1 MEEKKEEKWMMPED
15 IKVVETNN
23 PDEMLHKY
31 LAERAVKTWTE
42 NFIDED
48 TGEKVPVERHE
59 VIFDRGT
66 YIDESLL
73 PKIMFSIQSE
83 ELKTVKVCEN
93 KPLAKRHNMQ
103 VRRYIVKLSDGLHNC
118 NVYTTRAKTPEDAAQ
133 MVCDFYT
140 IYGLP
145 TLSGNF
151 SVIDSAATGLQ
162 LLYKEDLG
170 KAYWEDLYNISH
182 ADIERR
188 VNNAQKILPPPYQ
201 LERFFKVN
209 VCIWDEGEDKYEK
222 ITCNYIVPALVLSD
236 AERLVKDYLDEKDSR
251 SCRERINDITSIS
264 KANIDFAIPQS
275 YAKAWFMKKY
285 GDTNDY

>member
-1 MEEKKEEKWMMPED
+1 MEEKKEKKWMMPED

-31 LAERAVKTWTE
+31 LAENAVKTWTE
-42 NFIDED
+42 NFIDQD

-93 KPLAKRHNMQ
+93 MPLAKRHNMQ

-209 VCIWDEGEDKYEK
+209 VCRWYEGEGKYEK
-222 ITCNYIVPALVLSD
+222 ETWNYIIPALVLSD
-236 AERLVKDYLDEKDSR
+236 ADKLVKLYLDEKDSR
-251 SCRERINDITSIS
+251 NGLERISDITYIS

-275 YAKAWFMKKY
+275 YAEAWCEKKY
-285 GDTNDY
+285 GESNDY

>member
-1 MEEKKEEKWMMPED
+1 MEEKKEEKWLMPDD
-15 IKVVETNN
+15 IKVTETIK
-23 PDEMLHKY
+23 PEEIFHKY
-31 LAERAVKTWTE
+31 LAENAVKTWTE
-42 NFIDED
+42 NFIDQD

-236 AERLVKDYLDEKDSR
+236 AERLVKDYLEEKDSR

>member
-1 MEEKKEEKWMMPED
+1 MEEKKEEKWLMPDD
-15 IKVVETNN
+15 IKVTETNK

-31 LAERAVKTWTE
+31 LAEKAVKTWME
-42 NFIDED
+42 NFIDQD

-93 KPLAKRHNMQ
+93 KPLVKRDNMN
-103 VRRYIVKLSDGLHNC
+103 VRRYIVKLADASHNC

-133 MVCDFYT
+133 MVCDYYT

-188 VNNAQKILPPPYQ
+188 VNNTQKILPPPYQ

-236 AERLVKDYLDEKDSR
+236 AERLVKDYLEEKDSR
-251 SCRERINDITSIS
+251 SGRERINDITSIS

-285 GDTNDY
+285 GETNDY

>member
-1 MEEKKEEKWMMPED
+1 MEEKKEKKWMMPED
-15 IKVVETNN
+15 IKVTETNK
-23 PDEMLHKY
+23 PYEILYKY
-31 LAERAVKTWTE
+31 LAENAVKTWTE
-42 NFIDED
+42 NFIDQD

-93 KPLAKRHNMQ
+93 MPLAKRHNMQ

-236 AERLVKDYLDEKDSR
+236 AERLVKDYLEEKDSR
-251 SCRERINDITSIS
+251 SGRERINDITSIS

-285 GDTNDY
+285 GETNDY

>member
-1 MEEKKEEKWMMPED
+1 MEEKKEKKWMMPED

-23 PDEMLHKY
+23 PYEMLHKY
-31 LAERAVKTWTE
+31 LAENAVKTWTE
-42 NFIDED
+42 NFIDQD

-93 KPLAKRHNMQ
+93 MPLAKRHNMQ

-236 AERLVKDYLDEKDSR
+236 ADRMVKLYLTKKDSR
-251 SCRERINDITSIS
+251 NGRERIHDITSIS

-285 GDTNDY
+285 GESNDY

>member
-1 MEEKKEEKWMMPED
+1 
-15 IKVVETNN
+15 
-23 PDEMLHKY
+23 
-31 LAERAVKTWTE
+31 
-42 NFIDED
+42 
-48 TGEKVPVERHE
+48 
-59 VIFDRGT
+59 
-66 YIDESLL
+66 
-73 PKIMFSIQSE
+73 
-83 ELKTVKVCEN
+83 
-93 KPLAKRHNMQ
+93 
-103 VRRYIVKLSDGLHNC
+103 
-118 NVYTTRAKTPEDAAQ
+118 

-236 AERLVKDYLDEKDSR
+236 AERLVKDYLEEKDSR

-285 GDTNDY
+285 GESNDY

>member
-15 IKVVETNN
+15 IKVIETNK
-23 PDEMLHKY
+23 PEEIFHKY
-31 LAERAVKTWTE
+31 LAENAVKTWTE
-42 NFIDED
+42 NFVDQD
-48 TGEKVPVERHE
+48 TGETVSIERYE

-93 KPLAKRHNMQ
+93 MPLAKRHNMQ

-236 AERLVKDYLDEKDSR
+236 AERLVKDYLEEKDSR

>member
-1 MEEKKEEKWMMPED
+1 MEEKKEEKWLMPDD
-15 IKVVETNN
+15 IKVTETNK
-23 PDEMLHKY
+23 PEEIFHKY
-31 LAERAVKTWTE
+31 LAESAVKIWTE
-42 NFIDED
+42 NFIDQD
-48 TGEKVPVERHE
+48 TGETVPVERHE

-236 AERLVKDYLDEKDSR
+236 AERLVKDYLEEKDSR
-251 SCRERINDITSIS
+251 SGRERINDITSIS

-285 GDTNDY
+285 GETNDY

>member
-15 IKVVETNN
+15 IKVTETNK
-23 PDEMLHKY
+23 PEEMLHKY
-31 LAERAVKTWTE
+31 LAESAVKTWTE
-42 NFIDED
+42 NFVDED
-48 TGEKVPVERHE
+48 TGQTVPVERRE

-66 YIDESLL
+66 YIDESML

-93 KPLAKRHNMQ
+93 KPLVKRHNMQ
-103 VRRYIVKLSDGLHNC
+103 VRRYIVKLSDGLHNS
-118 NVYTTRAKTPEDAAQ
+118 NIYTTRAKTPEDAAQ
-133 MVCDFYT
+133 MVCDYYT

-151 SVIDSAATGLQ
+151 SVIDSAATGLR

-188 VNNAQKILPPPYQ
+188 VNNTQKILPPPYQ

-222 ITCNYIVPALVLSD
+222 ITCNYIIPALVLSD
-236 AERLVKDYLDEKDSR
+236 AERLVKDYLEEKDSR
-251 SCRERINDITSIS
+251 SGRERINDITSIS

>member
-1 MEEKKEEKWMMPED
+1 MEEKKEKKWMMPED
-15 IKVVETNN
+15 IKVIETNKGE
-23 PDEMLHKY
+23 EMLHKY
-31 LAERAVKTWTE
+31 LAECAVKTWTE
-42 NFIDED
+42 NFIDQD
-48 TGEKVPVERHE
+48 TGEKVPVERNE

-93 KPLAKRHNMQ
+93 KPLVKRHNMQ

-170 KAYWEDLYNISH
+170 KAYWEDLYNISY

-188 VNNAQKILPPPYQ
+188 VNNTQKILPPPYQ

-222 ITCNYIVPALVLSD
+222 ITYNYIVPALVLSD
-236 AERLVKDYLDEKDSR
+236 AERLVKDYLEEKDSR

>member
-1 MEEKKEEKWMMPED
+1 MEEKKEKKWMMPED
-15 IKVVETNN
+15 IKVIETNKSE
-23 PDEMLHKY
+23 EMLHKY
-31 LAERAVKTWTE
+31 LAEKAVKTWTE

-48 TGEKVPVERHE
+48 TGEKVPVERYE

-93 KPLAKRHNMQ
+93 KPLVKRDNMN
-103 VRRYIVKLSDGLHNC
+103 VRRYIVKLADASHNC

-133 MVCDFYT
+133 MVCDYYT

-151 SVIDSAATGLQ
+151 SVIDSAATGLR
-162 LLYKEDLG
+162 LLYKEEFGEKYWDEMYEKRLEVLEG
-170 KAYWEDLYNISH
+170 KVYN
-182 ADIERR
+182 ADR
-188 VNNAQKILPPPYQ
+188 VLPPPFQ
-201 LERFFKVN
+201 NDRFFKVS
-209 VCIWDEGEDKYEK
+209 VCSWDEDERKFNK
-222 ITCNYIVPALVLSD
+222 STSNYIIPALTSVDALRLIRHYLS
-236 AERLVKDYLDEKDSR
+236 ELDSR
-251 SCRERINDITSIS
+251 RGRDGINDITSIS

-275 YAKAWFMKKY
+275 YAEAWCEKKY
-285 GDTNDY
+285 GKSND

>member
-15 IKVVETNN
+15 IKVTETNK
-23 PDEMLHKY
+23 PEEIFHKY
-31 LAERAVKTWTE
+31 LAENAVKTWTE
-42 NFIDED
+42 NFIDQD

-103 VRRYIVKLSDGLHNC
+103 VRRYIVKLSNGLGKSNI
-118 NVYTTRAKTPEDAAQ
+118 YTTRARTPEDAAQ

-236 AERLVKDYLDEKDSR
+236 AERLVKDYLEEKDSR

-285 GDTNDY
+285 GETNDY

>member
-1 MEEKKEEKWMMPED
+1 MEEKKEKKWMMPED
-15 IKVVETNN
+15 IKVIETNN
-23 PDEMLHKY
+23 PEEMLHKY
-31 LAERAVKTWTE
+31 LAENAVKMWTE
-42 NFIDED
+42 NFIDQD

-93 KPLAKRHNMQ
+93 KPLVKRHNMQ

-209 VCIWDEGEDKYEK
+209 VCRWYEGEDKYEK
-222 ITCNYIVPALVLSD
+222 EAWNYIIPALVLDD
-236 AERLVKDYLDEKDSR
+236 ADKLVKLYLKEKDSR
-251 SCRERINDITSIS
+251 NGRERIHDITSIS

-275 YAKAWFMKKY
+275 YAEAWCEKKY
-285 GDTNDY
+285 GENNDY

>member
-1 MEEKKEEKWMMPED
+1 MEEKKEKKWMMPED

-31 LAERAVKTWTE
+31 LAENAVKTWTE
-42 NFIDED
+42 NFIDQD

-93 KPLAKRHNMQ
+93 IPLAKRHNMQ

-236 AERLVKDYLDEKDSR
+236 AERLVKDYLEEKDSR

>member
-1 MEEKKEEKWMMPED
+1 MEEKKEKKWMMPED

-31 LAERAVKTWTE
+31 LAENAVKTWTE
-42 NFIDED
+42 NFIDQD

-93 KPLAKRHNMQ
+93 MPLAKRHNMQ

-188 VNNAQKILPPPYQ
+188 VNNAHKVLPPPYQ

-236 AERLVKDYLDEKDSR
+236 AERLVKDYLEEKDSR

-285 GDTNDY
+285 GETNDY

>member
-1 MEEKKEEKWMMPED
+1 MEEKKEKKWMMPED

-31 LAERAVKTWTE
+31 LAESAVKTWTE
-42 NFIDED
+42 NFIDQD

-93 KPLAKRHNMQ
+93 MPLAKRHNMQ

-236 AERLVKDYLDEKDSR
+236 AERLVKDYLEEKDSR
-251 SCRERINDITSIS
+251 SGRERINDITSIS

-275 YAKAWFMKKY
+275 YAKAWIMKKY
-285 GDTNDY
+285 GETNDY

>member
-15 IKVVETNN
+15 IKVTETNK
-23 PDEMLHKY
+23 PEEMLHKY
-31 LAERAVKTWTE
+31 LAENAVKTWTE
-42 NFIDED
+42 NFIDQD

-93 KPLAKRHNMQ
+93 MPLAKRHNMQ

-236 AERLVKDYLDEKDSR
+236 AERLVKDYLEEKDSR

-285 GDTNDY
+285 GESNDY

>member
-1 MEEKKEEKWMMPED
+1 MEEKKEKKWMMPED

-31 LAERAVKTWTE
+31 LAENAVKTWTE
-42 NFIDED
+42 NFIDQD

-93 KPLAKRHNMQ
+93 MPLAKRHNMQ
-103 VRRYIVKLSDGLHNC
+103 VRRYIVKLSDGLHNS
-118 NVYTTRAKTPEDAAQ
+118 NIYTTRAKTPEDAAQ
-133 MVCDFYT
+133 MVCDYYT
-140 IYGLP
+140 IYGIP

-151 SVIDSAATGLQ
+151 SVIDSAATGLR

-182 ADIERR
+182 ADIERS
-188 VNNAQKILPPPYQ
+188 VNNAHKILPPPYQ

-222 ITCNYIVPALVLSD
+222 ITYNYIIPALVLSD
-236 AERLVKDYLDEKDSR
+236 AERLVKDYLEEKDSR
-251 SCRERINDITSIS
+251 SGRERINDITSIS

-275 YAKAWFMKKY
+275 YAEAWCEKKY
-285 GDTNDY
+285 GKADD

>member
-1 MEEKKEEKWMMPED
+1 MEEKKEKKWMMPED

-31 LAERAVKTWTE
+31 LAENAVKTWTE
-42 NFIDED
+42 NFIDQD

-93 KPLAKRHNMQ
+93 MPLAKRHNMQ

-236 AERLVKDYLDEKDSR
+236 AERLVKDYLEEKDSR
-251 SCRERINDITSIS
+251 SGRERINDITSIS

-285 GDTNDY
+285 GENNDY

>member
-1 MEEKKEEKWMMPED
+1 MEEKKEKKWMMPED

-31 LAERAVKTWTE
+31 LAENAVKTWTE
-42 NFIDED
+42 NFIDQD

-59 VIFDRGT
+59 VIFDRGS

-93 KPLAKRHNMQ
+93 MPLAKRHNMQ

-236 AERLVKDYLDEKDSR
+236 AERLVKDYLEEKDSR
-251 SCRERINDITSIS
+251 SGRERINDITSIS

-285 GDTNDY
+285 GETNDY

>member
-1 MEEKKEEKWMMPED
+1 MEEKKEKKWMMPED
-15 IKVVETNN
+15 IKVTETNN
-23 PDEMLHKY
+23 PEEMLNKY
-31 LAERAVKTWTE
+31 LAENAVKTWTE
-42 NFIDED
+42 NFIDQD

-93 KPLAKRHNMQ
+93 MPLAKRHNMQ

-236 AERLVKDYLDEKDSR
+236 AERLVKDYLEEKDSR

-285 GDTNDY
+285 GESNDY

>member
-1 MEEKKEEKWMMPED
+1 MEEKKEEKWLMPDD
-15 IKVVETNN
+15 IKVIETNK
-23 PDEMLHKY
+23 PEEIFHKY
-31 LAERAVKTWTE
+31 LAESAVKTWTE
-42 NFIDED
+42 NFIDQD

-66 YIDESLL
+66 YIDESML

-93 KPLAKRHNMQ
+93 KPLVKRHNMQ

-222 ITCNYIVPALVLSD
+222 ITCNYIVSALVLSD
-236 AERLVKDYLDEKDSR
+236 AERLAKDYLEEKDSR
-251 SCRERINDITSIS
+251 SGRERINDITSIS

>member
-31 LAERAVKTWTE
+31 LAENAVKTWTE
-42 NFIDED
+42 NFIDQD

-93 KPLAKRHNMQ
+93 MPLAKRHNMQ

-236 AERLVKDYLDEKDSR
+236 AERLVKDYLEEKDSR

-285 GDTNDY
+285 GESNDY

>member
-1 MEEKKEEKWMMPED
+1 MEEKKEEKWLMPDD
-15 IKVVETNN
+15 IKVTETNK
-23 PDEMLHKY
+23 PEEIFHKY
-31 LAERAVKTWTE
+31 LAESAVKTWTE
-42 NFIDED
+42 DFVDED
-48 TGEKVPVERHE
+48 TGKTMSIERRE
-59 VIFDRGT
+59 VIFDCGT
-66 YIDESLL
+66 YIDESVF

-83 ELKTVKVCEN
+83 ELKAVKVCDK

-103 VRRYIVKLSDGLHNC
+103 VRRYIVKLSNGLHKSNI
-118 NVYTTRAKTPEDAAQ
+118 YTTRARTPEDAAQ
-133 MVCDFYT
+133 MVCDYYS
-140 IYGLP
+140 IYGIP

-236 AERLVKDYLDEKDSR
+236 AERLVKDYLEEKDSR